1 MTINLIRFNFFCS
14 WSIIFNLLTWS
25 IPALCIGLLLASCG
39 FFVLNCEYYMDIY
52 ICLHLYIMMKE
63 GFSLFLVNTLYV
75 ADKIMEGGG
84 RFRNIIQIF
93 FPRFRFFLHY
103 HSDWS
108 LLESGRSAFSTK
120 PNPKNKIYTPPQ

>member
-1 MTINLIRFNFFCS
+1 
-14 WSIIFNLLTWS
+14 
-25 IPALCIGLLLASCG
+25 
-39 FFVLNCEYYMDIY
+39 
-52 ICLHLYIMMKE
+52 MMKE

-84 RFRNIIQIF
+84 GGEIPQHHSDFF